1 MENLVG
7 KRLLILGGSMWKD
20 AIKTF
25 AQEQG
30 IILIA
35 AGLYHAGIFDIAN
48 ESYIIDTID
57 ADVMKTFVKEHQID
71 GVYMGGVEF
80 IINGAC
86 DWVNALGFP
95 CYYTKE
101 KWNLLQNKA
110 NFKRLCSQ
118 YGLPVVMSFS
128 SPETVQSTDYPVIVK
143 PADGYGSHGVACCHN
158 EDELKENYDKAL
170 LISPSKQVLVEKCV
184 NNDGFMPFY
193 TIINNNIEL
202 SAIVDNYAVT
212 DTGNGS
218 FTNALY
224 LCNSDDAAA
233 FQQKFGD
240 SIARMLSDI
249 GIMNGNLWFE
259 VFKDHGNYY
268 FNECGFRYSGHG
280 SIYSVYFNSSINQV
294 ATDMYFALTGKS
306 IACTSPQLLERT
318 VYGKYCIYPVHIREG
333 KVSKCLG
340 FEKIRTLPSVVAV
353 CQQLK
358 EGDEVKDA
366 SAFSGIFAFI
376 HFQYNTADECKRII
390 REIQSLIQVEDAFG
404 NDMIWDS
411 FDLDD
416 SRVIY

>member
-170 LISPSKQVLVEKCV
+170 LISPSKQVLIEKCV
-184 NNDGFMPFY
+184 NNDSIVPFY
-193 TIINNNIEL
+193 TIIDSKIEL
-202 SAIVDNYAVT
+202 SLVEDNYAVKNM
-212 DTGNGS
+212 GGGS

-224 LCNSDDAAA
+224 ICNSNDTAV
-233 FQQKFGD
+233 FQQKFGTK
-240 SIARMLSDI
+240 IARMLSDI
-249 GIMNGNLWFE
+249 GITNGNVWFE
-259 VFKDHGNYY
+259 VFKDGNNYY
-268 FNECGFRYSGHG
+268 FNECGFRYAGHG
-280 SIYSVYFNSSINQV
+280 SIYPVYFSSSINQV
-294 ATDMYFALTGKS
+294 ATDIYFSLTGNSRVFTMPRLVDTHDYK
-306 IACTSPQLLERT
+306 
-318 VYGKYCIYPVHIREG
+318 KYCIYPIHIRAGIVVECIG
-333 KVSKCLG
+333 LEKVKS
-340 FEKIRTLPSVVAV
+340 LPQVVVV
-353 CQQLK
+353 CQQVHV
-358 EGDEVKDA
+358 GDEVKNA
-366 SAFSGIFAFI
+366 NAFFGIFAFV
-376 HFQYNTADECKRII
+376 HFLYSTEYECRNII
-390 REIQSLIQVEDAFG
+390 RKIRSFVTVMDSCGE
-404 NDMIWDS
+404 DMIYDS

-416 SRVIY
+416 NRIVY